1 MMNGFAHSCVMAGA
15 IARITPCG
23 NVTEFSIPTHNSRPI
38 AIVPE
43 PGGEAMWFTEEAG
56 NKVGRIDMD
65 GNIEE
70 FSVPGNMWFTEMHVD
85 KVGKLV
91 TSAPFARKN
100 QVRRL
105 ADVSIWFQ
113 PCEAAFRRF
122 SDCHHCG

>member
-1 MMNGFAHSCVMAGA
+1 MMNGFAHSCVLAGA
-15 IARITPCG
+15 IERITLCG

-56 NKVGRIDMD
+56 NKVGR
-65 GNIEE
+65 
-70 FSVPGNMWFTEMHVD
+70 
-85 KVGKLV
+85 
-91 TSAPFARKN
+91 KN

-122 SDCHHCG
+122 SDCQHCGQQPRIRPDS